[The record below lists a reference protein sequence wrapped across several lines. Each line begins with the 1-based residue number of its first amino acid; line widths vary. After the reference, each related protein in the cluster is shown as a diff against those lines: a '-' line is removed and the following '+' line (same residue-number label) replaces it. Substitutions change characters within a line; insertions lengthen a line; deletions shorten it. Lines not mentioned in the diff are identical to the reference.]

1 MVQVKNKCAIFVT
14 AINLTDIK
22 LTDMRFYNRRQE
34 LEILG
39 RIWEQSKQNA
49 CFTVMVGRRRIGKT
63 SLLLESVK
71 GRKYLYLFVSR
82 TSEPLLCEQFQKD
95 AAQALGIQ
103 IFGTITKFRDLFEQ
117 LLIFGTKEHY
127 TLIIDEFQEFANVN
141 SSIFSEIQ
149 NLWDQYKGKAKINF
163 IASGSIYSM
172 MMKIFENRKEP
183 LFGRLTSKITLQ
195 PFAVNVIKEILND
208 YNPIYTSE
216 DLLCLYMLTGGIPKY
231 IDLLME
237 AGATQK
243 SKMLDMVTSPDSP
256 FIGEGKDLLVSEFG
270 KEYGTY
276 FSILQ
281 LIASGKN
288 TQSEIDSVIGKNT
301 GAYLANLEREYS
313 LITKNRP
320 MFSKPESRKNRWSL
334 NDNYLRFWFR
344 FIFPNQSLIEMGK
357 YDMLREIIDRDYE
370 QYSGLIL
377 EKYFRAKIAEEERIT
392 GIGSYWDNKGENEI
406 DIIAV
411 NDLDK
416 TAIVAE
422 VKRNPKKIDMNILQS
437 KVNSVKE
444 LAKCKVELQG
454 LSLENM

>member
-1 MVQVKNKCAIFVT
+1 MK
-14 AINLTDIK
+14 
-22 LTDMRFYNRRQE
+22 FYNRTQE
-34 LEILG
+34 LNILG
-39 RIWEQSKQNA
+39 RTWEQSKQSA

-71 GRKYLYLFVSR
+71 GTKYLYLFVSR
-82 TSEPLLCEQFQKD
+82 TSEPLLCQQFQKD
-95 AAQALGIQ
+95 AAEALGIQ
-103 IFGTITKFRDLFEQ
+103 IFGTITRFRDLFEQ
-117 LLIFGTKEHY
+117 LLIFSTKKHY

-149 NLWDQYKGKAKINF
+149 NLWDQYKGNAKINF

-195 PFAVNVIKEILND
+195 PFAVSVIKEILND
-208 YNPIYTSE
+208 YNPRYTPE
-216 DLLCLYMLTGGIPKY
+216 DLLCLYMLTGGVPKY

-237 AGATQK
+237 AGATKK

-256 FIGEGKDLLVSEFG
+256 FISEGKDLLVSEFG

-281 LIASGKN
+281 LIASGK
-288 TQSEIDSVIGKNT
+288 TIQSEIDSVIGKNT

-313 LITKNRP
+313 LTTKNRP
-320 MFSKPESRKNRWSL
+320 MFSRPESRKNRWSL

-357 YDMLREIIDRDYE
+357 YDLLREVIDRGYE
-370 QYSGLIL
+370 QYSGLVL
-377 EKYFRAKIAEEERIT
+377 EKYFRSKIAEEERIT

-406 DIIAV
+406 DVIAI

-422 VKRNPKKIDMNILQS
+422 VKRNPKKIDMNILPT
-437 KVNSVKE
+437 KVHSVKE
-444 LAKCKVELQG
+444 LAKYKVELQG

>member
-1 MVQVKNKCAIFVT
+1 
-14 AINLTDIK
+14 
-22 LTDMRFYNRRQE
+22 
-34 LEILG
+34 
-39 RIWEQSKQNA
+39 
-49 CFTVMVGRRRIGKT
+49 
-63 SLLLESVK
+63 
-71 GRKYLYLFVSR
+71 
-82 TSEPLLCEQFQKD
+82 
-95 AAQALGIQ
+95 
-103 IFGTITKFRDLFEQ
+103 
-117 LLIFGTKEHY
+117 
-127 TLIIDEFQEFANVN
+127 
-141 SSIFSEIQ
+141 
-149 NLWDQYKGKAKINF
+149 
-163 IASGSIYSM
+163 M

-195 PFAVNVIKEILND
+195 PFAVSVIKEILND
-208 YNPIYTSE
+208 YNPRYTPE
-216 DLLCLYMLTGGIPKY
+216 DLLCLYMLTGGVPKY

-237 AGATQK
+237 AGATKK

-270 KEYGTY
+270 KKYGTY

-313 LITKNRP
+313 LITKNKP
-320 MFSKPESRKNRWSL
+320 IFSKPESRKNRWSL

-357 YDMLREIIDRDYE
+357 YDLLREVIDRGYE
-370 QYSGLIL
+370 QYSGLVL
-377 EKYFRAKIAEEERIT
+377 EKYFRTKIAKEERIT

-406 DIIAV
+406 DVIAV
-411 NDLDK
+411 NDLNK

-422 VKRNPKKIDMNILQS
+422 VKRNSKKIDMNILQS
-437 KVNSVKE
+437 KVHSVKE
-444 LAKCKVELQG
+444 LIKYKVELQG

>member
-1 MVQVKNKCAIFVT
+1 MK
-14 AINLTDIK
+14 
-22 LTDMRFYNRRQE
+22 FYNRIQE

-39 RIWEQSKQNA
+39 RTWVQSKQSA

-71 GRKYLYLFVSR
+71 GTKYLYLFVSR
-82 TSEPLLCEQFQKD
+82 TSEPLLCQQFQKD
-95 AAQALGIQ
+95 ATEALGIQ
-103 IFGTITKFRDLFEQ
+103 IFGTITRFRDLFEQ
-117 LLIFGTKEHY
+117 LLIFSTKAHY

-141 SSIFSEIQ
+141 PSIFSEIQ
-149 NLWDQYKGKAKINF
+149 NLWDRYKGNTKINF

-172 MMKIFENRKEP
+172 MMKIFENQKEP

-195 PFAVNVIKEILND
+195 SFAVSVIKEVLND
-208 YNPIYTSE
+208 YNPRYTPE
-216 DLLCLYMLTGGIPKY
+216 DLLCLYMLTGGVPKY

-237 AGATQK
+237 AGAIKK

-281 LIASGKN
+281 LIASGKT

-357 YDMLREIIDRDYE
+357 YDLLREVIDRGYE
-370 QYSGLIL
+370 QYSGLVL
-377 EKYFRAKIAEEERIT
+377 EKYFRTKIAEEERIT

-406 DIIAV
+406 DVIAI

-437 KVNSVKE
+437 KAYSVKE
-444 LAKCKVELQG
+444 LTKYKVELQG

>member
-1 MVQVKNKCAIFVT
+1 
-14 AINLTDIK
+14 
-22 LTDMRFYNRRQE
+22 
-34 LEILG
+34 
-39 RIWEQSKQNA
+39 
-49 CFTVMVGRRRIGKT
+49 
-63 SLLLESVK
+63 
-71 GRKYLYLFVSR
+71 
-82 TSEPLLCEQFQKD
+82 
-95 AAQALGIQ
+95 
-103 IFGTITKFRDLFEQ
+103 
-117 LLIFGTKEHY
+117 
-127 TLIIDEFQEFANVN
+127 
-141 SSIFSEIQ
+141 
-149 NLWDQYKGKAKINF
+149 
-163 IASGSIYSM
+163 

-195 PFAVNVIKEILND
+195 SFTVSVIKEILNN
-208 YNPIYTSE
+208 YNPKYTPE
-216 DLLCLYMLTGGIPKY
+216 DLLCLYMLTGGVPKY

-237 AGATQK
+237 AGATKK

-270 KEYGTY
+270 KKYGTY

-313 LITKNRP
+313 LITKNKP
-320 MFSKPESRKNRWSL
+320 IFSKPESRKNRWSL

-357 YDMLREIIDRDYE
+357 YDLLREVIDRGYE
-370 QYSGLIL
+370 QYSGLVL
-377 EKYFRAKIAEEERIT
+377 EKYFRTKIAEEERIT

-406 DIIAV
+406 DVIAV
-411 NDLDK
+411 NDLNK

-422 VKRNPKKIDMNILQS
+422 VKRNSKKIDMNILQS
-437 KVNSVKE
+437 KVHSVKE
-444 LAKCKVELQG
+444 LIKYKVELQG

>member
-1 MVQVKNKCAIFVT
+1 MK
-14 AINLTDIK
+14 
-22 LTDMRFYNRRQE
+22 FYNRIQE

-39 RIWEQSKQNA
+39 RTWEQSKQSA

-71 GRKYLYLFVSR
+71 GTKYLYLFVSR

-103 IFGTITKFRDLFEQ
+103 IFGTITRFRDLFEQ

-149 NLWDQYKGKAKINF
+149 NLWDQYKGRAKINF

-195 PFAVNVIKEILND
+195 PFAVRVIKEILND
-208 YNPIYTSE
+208 YNPKYTSE
-216 DLLCLYMLTGGIPKY
+216 DLLCLYMLTGGVPKY
-231 IDLLME
+231 IALLME
-237 AGATQK
+237 AGATK
-243 SKMLDMVTSPDSP
+243 KNKMLDMVTSPDSP

-357 YDMLREIIDRDYE
+357 YDMLRGVIDRGYE

-377 EKYFRAKIAEEERIT
+377 EKYFRAKIAEEKRIT
-392 GIGSYWDNKGENEI
+392 DIGSYWDNKGENEI
-406 DIIAV
+406 DVIAI

-416 TAIVAE
+416 TAIAAE
-422 VKRNPKKIDMNILQS
+422 VKRNSNKIDMDILQS
-437 KVNSVKE
+437 KVHSVKE
-444 LAKCKVELQG
+444 LAKYEIELQG

>member
-1 MVQVKNKCAIFVT
+1 
-14 AINLTDIK
+14 
-22 LTDMRFYNRRQE
+22 
-34 LEILG
+34 
-39 RIWEQSKQNA
+39 
-49 CFTVMVGRRRIGKT
+49 
-63 SLLLESVK
+63 
-71 GRKYLYLFVSR
+71 
-82 TSEPLLCEQFQKD
+82 
-95 AAQALGIQ
+95 
-103 IFGTITKFRDLFEQ
+103 
-117 LLIFGTKEHY
+117 
-127 TLIIDEFQEFANVN
+127 
-141 SSIFSEIQ
+141 
-149 NLWDQYKGKAKINF
+149 
-163 IASGSIYSM
+163 M

-195 PFAVNVIKEILND
+195 SFTVSVIKEILNN
-208 YNPIYTSE
+208 YNPKYTPE
-216 DLLCLYMLTGGIPKY
+216 DLLCLYMLTGGVPKY

-237 AGATQK
+237 AGATKK

-270 KEYGTY
+270 KKYGTY

-313 LITKNRP
+313 LITKNKP
-320 MFSKPESRKNRWSL
+320 IFSKPESRKNRWSL

-357 YDMLREIIDRDYE
+357 YDLLREVIDRGYE
-370 QYSGLIL
+370 QYSGLVL
-377 EKYFRAKIAEEERIT
+377 EKYFRTKIAKEERIT

-406 DIIAV
+406 DVIAV
-411 NDLDK
+411 NDLNK

-422 VKRNPKKIDMNILQS
+422 VKRNSKKIDMNILQS
-437 KVNSVKE
+437 KVHSVKE
-444 LAKCKVELQG
+444 LIKYKVELQG

>member
-1 MVQVKNKCAIFVT
+1 MC
-14 AINLTDIK
+14 IK
-22 LTDMRFYNRRQE
+22 ISDMKFYNRTQE
-34 LEILG
+34 LEILE
-39 RIWEQSKQNA
+39 RTWEQSKQNA

-71 GRKYLYLFVSR
+71 GKKYLYLLVSR

-95 AAQALGIQ
+95 AAEVLGIQ
-103 IFGTITKFRDLFEQ
+103 IFGTITRFRDLFEQ

-141 SSIFSEIQ
+141 PSIFSEIQ
-149 NLWDQYKGKAKINF
+149 NLWDQYKSKTKIDF

-195 PFAVNVIKEILND
+195 PFAIRIIKEILSD
-208 YNPIYTSE
+208 YNPQYTPE
-216 DLLCLYMLTGGIPKY
+216 DLLCFYMLTGGVPKY

-237 AGATQK
+237 AGAIRK
-243 SKMLDMVTSPDSP
+243 SKMLDMVASPNSP

-281 LIASGKN
+281 LIASGKT

-301 GAYLANLEREYS
+301 GAYLVNLEREYS
-313 LITKNRP
+313 LITKNKP
-320 MFSKPESRKNRWSL
+320 LFAKPESRKNRWSL

-357 YDMLREIIDRDYE
+357 YDLLREIIDRDYD

-377 EKYFRAKIAEEERIT
+377 EKYFRAKISEEERIT

-406 DIIAV
+406 DVLAI

-422 VKRNPKKIDMNILQS
+422 VKRNPQKIDMNVLQS
-437 KVNSVKE
+437 KGRSIKE
-444 LAKCKVELQG
+444 LAKYKVEFQG
-454 LSLENM
+454 LSLKNM

>member
-1 MVQVKNKCAIFVT
+1 MK
-14 AINLTDIK
+14 
-22 LTDMRFYNRRQE
+22 FYNRIQE

-39 RIWEQSKQNA
+39 RTWEQSKQSA

-71 GRKYLYLFVSR
+71 GTKYLYLFVSR

-103 IFGTITKFRDLFEQ
+103 IFGTITRFRDLFEQ

-149 NLWDQYKGKAKINF
+149 NLWDQYKGRAKINF

-195 PFAVNVIKEILND
+195 PFAVRVIKEILND
-208 YNPIYTSE
+208 YNPKYTSE
-216 DLLCLYMLTGGIPKY
+216 DLLCLYMLTGGVPKY
-231 IDLLME
+231 IALLME
-237 AGATQK
+237 AGATK
-243 SKMLDMVTSPDSP
+243 KNKMLDMVTSPDSP

-357 YDMLREIIDRDYE
+357 YDMLREVIDRGYE

-377 EKYFRAKIAEEERIT
+377 EKYFRAKIAEEKRIT
-392 GIGSYWDNKGENEI
+392 DIGSYWDNKGENEI
-406 DIIAV
+406 DVIAI

-416 TAIVAE
+416 TAIAAE
-422 VKRNPKKIDMNILQS
+422 VKRNSNKIDMDILQS
-437 KVNSVKE
+437 TVHSVKE
-444 LAKCKVELQG
+444 LAKYEIELQG